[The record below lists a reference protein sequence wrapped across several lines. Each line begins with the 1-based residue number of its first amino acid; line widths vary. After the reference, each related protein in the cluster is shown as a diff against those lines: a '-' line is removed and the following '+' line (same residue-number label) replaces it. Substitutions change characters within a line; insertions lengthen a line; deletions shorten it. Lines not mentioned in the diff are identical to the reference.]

1 MRSVNLAILICTLIS
16 IAPGI
21 SAGQSTPDHIR
32 AHPTIDKGSVTSET
46 ALAIAQVALNAGR
59 KQKTEVAVAIVD
71 QAGILL
77 VLLRSDYG
85 TEQFVD
91 GAMDK
96 AWTAVNFKA
105 STRELFETIKE
116 NKEDNTQ
123 LPYARKSLFLM
134 GGVPLKDG
142 DRVVGGVGVAGFAS
156 GMADDEVAQQAAN
169 AFTELL
175 KK

>member
-1 MRSVNLAILICTLIS
+1 MTEKR
-16 IAPGI
+16 
-21 SAGQSTPDHIR
+21 
-32 AHPTIDKGSVTSET
+32 SVTSDA
-46 ALAIAQVALNAGR
+46 ALAIAQVAMKAG
-59 KQKTEVAVAIVD
+59 KEKGNEVAVAVVD

-91 GAMDK
+91 GATDK
-96 AWTAVNFKA
+96 AWTSVNFKA
-105 STRELFETIKE
+105 STRELFETIKG
-116 NKEDNTQ
+116 NQEDNTQ
-123 LPYARKSLFLM
+123 LPFAKKSLFLM

-142 DRVVGGVGVAGFAS
+142 DAVVGAVGVAGFAS
-156 GMADDEVAQQAAN
+156 GIADDEVAQQAAH